1 MGTTQYHV
9 AGSCSVN
16 LALSREWTA
25 FEAHKGGDR
34 DANRVIALAAYGNQK
49 LGIGSA
55 MIDFDNVTGVKT
67 FLIKIR
73 FGARPADRDTAELF
87 INGVSQGAAVDI
99 GTGFAFDRIGFAAS
113 YSPENTP
120 HFGRHSSMKG
130 KTCPVLAAP
139 MVF

>member
-1 MGTTQYHV
+1 M
-9 AGSCSVN
+9 N
-16 LALSREWTA
+16 LALSREWPA
-25 FEAHKGGDR
+25 FEAHKGGGR

-73 FGARPADRDTAELF
+73 FGARPAHQDTAELF

-99 GTGFAFDRIGFAAS
+99 GTGFAFDRVGFAAF

-120 HFGRHSSMKG
+120 RFERNSPMKG
-130 KTCPVLAAP
+130 KACPVLFAP
-139 MVF
+139 TIS